1 MIQNVE
7 EGKIQILV
15 SLIFL
20 PKEVSL
26 AKKCL
31 NRKQMTLYCV
41 GVWSPLGIQ
50 ESLRHAQIT
59 LLWWYGNPG
68 NPLLGAGALLL
79 VIVDI

>member
-1 MIQNVE
+1 
-7 EGKIQILV
+7 
-15 SLIFL
+15 
-20 PKEVSL
+20 
-26 AKKCL
+26 
-31 NRKQMTLYCV
+31 MTLYCV

-68 NPLLGAGALLL
+68 NPLLGAGSLLL